1 MPLGQLN
8 YGEKAS
14 FYRWELLEELQ
25 LASKILLA
33 LAGWS
38 LSRTFELST
47 IQAVHEDKV
56 QKLER
61 VVEKLEDKM
70 DRMMDSDEEI
80 MEQHKKLFEALDSN
94 QPSTGYSYN

>member
-1 MPLGQLN
+1 MI
-8 YGEKAS
+8 EKLMT
-14 FYRWELLEELQ
+14 LLVG
-25 LASKILLA
+25 ILLA

-56 QKLER
+56 HRIQAQVLKLEEQ
-61 VVEKLEDKM
+61 V

-80 MEQHKKLFEALDSN
+80 MDQHKKLFEALAEGGST
-94 QPSTGYSYN
+94 PSTGYNY

>member
-1 MPLGQLN
+1 MI
-8 YGEKAS
+8 EK
-14 FYRWELLEELQ
+14 LMTMLVG
-25 LASKILLA
+25 ILLA

-61 VVEKLEDKM
+61 QLEKMEDKM
-70 DRMMDSDEEI
+70 DKMMDSDEEI
-80 MEQHKKLFEALDSN
+80 MDQHERLFKKLQEGNTS
-94 QPSTGYSYN
+94 SGYSYT

>member
-1 MPLGQLN
+1 MI
-8 YGEKAS
+8 EK
-14 FYRWELLEELQ
+14 LMTMLVG
-25 LASKILLA
+25 ILLA

-61 VVEKLEDKM
+61 QLEKMEDKM
-70 DRMMDSDEEI
+70 DKMMDSDEEI
-80 MEQHKKLFEALDSN
+80 MQQHEDLFKKLQEGNTSG
-94 QPSTGYSYN
+94 GYSYN